1 MEPRHHY
8 LLSGLHVESTIALPM
23 LAEAEPAAVADVT
36 IRRGRLPYPD
46 RLPESA
52 GRVLRASPRELLFAI
67 RDVGTFRVRDGRDV
81 MVSAAPG
88 ADERA
93 IRVYLLGTCFGVL
106 CHQRGLLPLHASAVR
121 APEGCAA
128 FSAPSGTGKSTL
140 AAWLAQRGHPLI
152 TDDVCVLESAESDV
166 RVLPAHPYVKVWD
179 DGLEALA
186 AERSGL
192 SRVWGLREKF
202 HMALSEGFTVEPVQM
217 RWLYLVA
224 DGEGPAIERV
234 SGLDAVAALV
244 EATYRLPHAVR
255 MGLESAHFRL
265 CASVSAVVGVY
276 RLRRPR
282 GLERMEE
289 TLEALEA
296 HWRGGQLADGRPGTK
311 SNSR

>member
-1 MEPRHHY
+1 
-8 LLSGLHVESTIALPM
+8 
-23 LAEAEPAAVADVT
+23 
-36 IRRGRLPYPD
+36 
-46 RLPESA
+46 
-52 GRVLRASPRELLFAI
+52 LLFAI
-67 RDVGTFRVRDGRDV
+67 RNVGTFRVRDGRDV
-81 MVSAAPG
+81 VVSAAPD

-121 APEGCAA
+121 APDGCAA

-152 TDDVCVLESAESDV
+152 TDDVCVLEATESGV

-186 AERSGL
+186 AERSDL
-192 SRVWGLREKF
+192 TRVYGRREKY
-202 HMALSEGFTVEPVQM
+202 HMPLSEGFTAEPVPM
-217 RWLYLVA
+217 RRLYMVA
-224 DGEGPAIERV
+224 DGEGIAIERV

-244 EATYRLPHAVR
+244 EATYRMPHAVR
-255 MGLESAHFRL
+255 MGLETAHFRL
-265 CASVSAVVGVY
+265 CASVSAAVGVY

-282 GLERMEE
+282 DLERMEE

-296 HWRGGQLADGRPGTK
+296 HWRDGQSAGGRPGTK
-311 SNSR
+311 SKTR